1 MIGLVGIYF
10 FIPQLTSL
18 KSTFVVLRHTSWW
31 WLLLGLL
38 TTALS
43 LCVTVLMQYIAGRN
57 LGSLKDITILQ
68 MARQFVNSFLPY
80 SLGSVGLAV
89 SFYQRLGM
97 SRAKSFGIAMLPTIL
112 VAITTVCL
120 MILISPIS
128 FTHLVQHIQVE
139 HDDLWQSI
147 GLILLV
153 FGVFIAARIY
163 RHKAKEFMG
172 HAWGTLITGRGKIL
186 ILSQIAGAIGLIW
199 ISVMALYIS
208 AMAAHAHLSVLNAF
222 ALYVTT
228 WVVSNVTPTPGGIG
242 PTEAVLVVGLSAS
255 GMSLPE
261 AVATTILFRF
271 LTFWSM
277 ILPGGLA
284 FRAIRKDVF
293 KFYHKPRAAKD

>member
-57 LGSLKDITILQ
+57 LGSLKDIAILQ

-120 MILISPIS
+120 MILISP
-128 FTHLVQHIQVE
+128 
-139 HDDLWQSI
+139 
-147 GLILLV
+147 
-153 FGVFIAARIY
+153 
-163 RHKAKEFMG
+163 
-172 HAWGTLITGRGKIL
+172 
-186 ILSQIAGAIGLIW
+186 
-199 ISVMALYIS
+199 
-208 AMAAHAHLSVLNAF
+208 
-222 ALYVTT
+222 
-228 WVVSNVTPTPGGIG
+228 
-242 PTEAVLVVGLSAS
+242 
-255 GMSLPE
+255 
-261 AVATTILFRF
+261 
-271 LTFWSM
+271 
-277 ILPGGLA
+277 
-284 FRAIRKDVF
+284 
-293 KFYHKPRAAKD
+293 